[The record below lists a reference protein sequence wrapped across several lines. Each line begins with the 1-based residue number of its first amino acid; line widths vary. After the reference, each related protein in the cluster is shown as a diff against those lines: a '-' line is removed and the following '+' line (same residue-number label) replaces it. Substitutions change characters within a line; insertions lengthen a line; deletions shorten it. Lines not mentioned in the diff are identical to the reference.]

1 MRLMAERLLDEGHP
15 PVYLQG
21 EVARAICCG
30 HELTMASDLVQRQL
44 AARLQAAR
52 QQEEKEHD
60 EAGLQIDA
68 VLDAEPTQC
77 ARGKPHSRLE
87 SGY

>member
-52 QQEEKEHD
+52 SSAHEQARSVPLRCQ
-60 EAGLQIDA
+60 
-68 VLDAEPTQC
+68 PT
-77 ARGKPHSRLE
+77 R
-87 SGY
+87 